1 MREVVEQ
8 ILDGTY
14 DYEKGALDFSCAKL
28 EITLQKGELY
38 EGSFKIFATEGKYT
52 VGYITTSDYRMECL
66 TPDFVGNEEEI
77 SFRFHGE
84 WMEEGEVTKGEF
96 LVVSNKG
103 EYYLPYVVSVEHTVP
118 QSSVGPVK
126 NLFHFTNLAKS
137 NWKEAVRFY
146 YSPAFPYVLKNSDKQ
161 VALVYQGLSSFEGN
175 EQNVEEFL
183 IAMNKKQKVEYIV
196 AEDYLKLNNPQSMM
210 EATLNVIRN
219 GWGYTYLEV
228 WTEGDFLFLDKNVLT
243 EEEFQNNRYSLSVYI
258 DPAQLHAGKNFG
270 AVRFRNAYTSF
281 AVPVEVVQGRIDS
294 LEHEFYM
301 ELEQNIS
308 KLMELYQEFR
318 LKKVNKSAWMKE
330 ITRLID
336 RMLVLDDKDPAVRL
350 FQAHLL
356 ITKEQYNEAS
366 WVLEH
371 VGELMGEEAA
381 PALEAYYLYLNTLLK
396 KEEGYTG
403 EMSWQVTKIYKDYG
417 EDWRVAWLLLF
428 LAGEYSRNPAAKW
441 SFLEHQFLN
450 GCNSPLIYME
460 ALQEFNTNPT
470 LMRRLGA
477 FELQVL
483 NYGRRKA
490 GFSAEAVE
498 QILYLCERVKEF
510 HPLLFKI
517 LVSCYE
523 KNKDVRVLKEICVL
537 LIKGNKIEK
546 KYCEWFVR
554 GVEAEL
560 RITNLYEYYM
570 LAIDLEAEP
579 EIPKRVL
586 LYFTYQT
593 NLNYAQNAYLLY
605 YIVKNQAKYPDIFEN
620 YRPRMV
626 PFIEEQIV
634 KGRMNRQLAYLYKLF
649 LQEAVIDERM
659 ARSLSRLL
667 FAHEIKLERE
677 GIRSV
682 IVCQPGHL
690 KEIVYPVVGGY
701 LWVPVYGEESQ
712 IVFETGQGN
721 RLIKNVPHTITR
733 LMNAGDMTERVAAF
747 AGNNSA
753 FDIYVQ
759 EKYGESTEVGAAEL
773 GRFHRMLEYPYVPSK
788 TKSELIL
795 KIAQY
800 YYNTDDKRHLVEY
813 INGLDG
819 EGLSNAQRA
828 ELIRYMVLCDQ
839 YERAYEWVEIFG
851 DEAVD
856 EKMLLRLAEVMMDKF
871 NFAYEPVLTSVCYRL
886 FTKGRFSSTTLQ
898 YLMQYYQGMTRDL
911 RRIWKASKGYSIDRQ
926 AFSERVLIQMLFSG
940 YFVGEQAVIFSEYVQ
955 NEPDSRVEEAYLAKN
970 SYEYFV
976 NDRLIQKEVLLE
988 IGRLQEEG
996 YEVQRICK
1004 LAYLKYYAENQ
1015 EEIRKEDAPVIGAF
1029 LDRMLQ
1035 EGMRLSC
1042 FLELKQYCSNGLV
1055 LADKTIVEYHTSP
1068 GSSPKIHYLILKEN
1082 GEAGD
1087 YLTETMEAVMDG
1099 VYCKE
1104 FILFFGESLQYYIM
1118 EENGG
1123 EEKLTQSG
1131 TRQRSE
1137 HQETELAGRYGM
1149 INDIVI
1155 SKSLQDYNTFD
1166 SLLEEYYKRDFYNQ
1180 ELFKLRR

>member
-8 ILDGTY
+8 ILNGTY
-14 DYEKGALDFSCAKL
+14 DYEKGALDFSCTKL

-38 EGSFKIFATEGKYT
+38 EGSFQIYATEGKYT
-52 VGYITTSDYRMECL
+52 VGHITTSDYRMECL
-66 TPDFVGNEEEI
+66 TPDFVGNGEEI
-77 SFRFHGE
+77 YFRFHGE

-96 LVVSNKG
+96 IVVSNRG

-146 YSPAFPYVLKNSDKQ
+146 YSPAFPYVLNNSDKQ
-161 VALVYQGLSSFEGN
+161 VTLVYQGLSSFEGN

-196 AEDYLKLNNPQSMM
+196 AEECLRLNNPQGMVEM
-210 EATLNVIRN
+210 TLNLIRN

-228 WTEGDFLFLDKNVLT
+228 WTEGDFLFLEKNVLG
-243 EEEFQNNRYSLSVYI
+243 EEEFLGNRCNLSIYI
-258 DPAQLHAGKNFG
+258 DAQQLHAGKNFG
-270 AVRFRNAYTSF
+270 MVKFRNAYTAF
-281 AVPVEVVQGRIDS
+281 EVPVEIVRGRQDS

-301 ELEQNIS
+301 EMEHNTS
-308 KLMELYQEFR
+308 RLMELYQEFC
-318 LKKVNKSAWMKE
+318 LKRVKRATWTKE
-330 ITRLID
+330 MTALID
-336 RMLVLDDKDPAVRL
+336 RMLVLDDKDPAVRM

-356 ITKEQYNEAS
+356 ITKEQYHEAA

-371 VGELMGEEAA
+371 VGELMGIEPA
-381 PALEAYYLYLNTLLK
+381 PAMEAYYLYLNTLLK
-396 KEEGYTG
+396 EEEGYTG

-428 LAGEYSRNPAAKW
+428 LTGEYSRNPAAKW

-450 GCNSPLIYME
+450 GCTSPLIYME
-460 ALQEFNTNPT
+460 ALQAFNNNPT

-477 FELQVL
+477 FEMQVL

-498 QILYLCERVKEF
+498 QILYLCERGKEF
-510 HPLLFKI
+510 QPLLFRV

-523 KNKDVRVLKEICVL
+523 KNRDVRVLKEICVL
-537 LIKGNKIEK
+537 LIKGNKIQK
-546 KYCEWFVR
+546 KYSEWFVK

-570 LAIDLEAEP
+570 LALDLDEEP

-605 YIVKNQAKYPDIFEN
+605 YIVKNQAKYPDIYEN
-620 YRPRMV
+620 YRPRIA
-626 PFIEEQIV
+626 PFVEEQIV

-649 LQEAVIDERM
+649 LQETAIDERM
-659 ARSLSRLL
+659 ARTLSRLL
-667 FAHEIKLERE
+667 FAYEIKLERE
-677 GIRSV
+677 GIRNV
-682 IVCQPGHL
+682 IVCQKGHL
-690 KEIVYPVVGGY
+690 KEIAYPVVGGY
-701 LWVPVYGEESQ
+701 LWVPVYGEESRL
-712 IVFETGQGN
+712 VFETQQGN
-721 RLIKNVPHTITR
+721 RLVTDVPCTITR
-733 LMNAGDMTERVAAF
+733 LMDAADLTEQVASF
-747 AGNNSA
+747 TCNNPA

-759 EKYGESTEVGAAEL
+759 ENCREAEEIGSAEL
-773 GRFHRMLEYPYVPSK
+773 GRWHRMLEYAYVPSG

-800 YYNTDDKRHLVEY
+800 YFDTDDKRHLVEY
-813 INGLDG
+813 MNGLNG
-819 EGLSNAQRA
+819 EGLRNTQRG

-839 YERAYEWVEIFG
+839 FDRAYDWVAIFG
-851 DEAVD
+851 DEFVD
-856 EKMLLRLAEVMMDKF
+856 EKILLRLAEVMMDKF
-871 NFAYEPVLTSVCYRL
+871 NFAYESVLTGVCYRL
-886 FTKGRFSSTTLQ
+886 FTRGRYSSTTLQ
-898 YLMQYYQGMTRDL
+898 YLMRHYQGMTRDL
-911 RRIWKASKGYSIDRQ
+911 RRIWKASKGYTIDRHD
-926 AFSERVLIQMLFSG
+926 FSERVLIQMLFSG
-940 YFVGEQAVIFSEYVQ
+940 YFVGEQAVIFEEYVH
-955 NEPDSRVEEAYLAKN
+955 NYPDRQVEEAYLAKN

-976 NDRLIQKEVLLE
+976 HNRLIQKEVLVE
-988 IGRLQEEG
+988 IRHLHEEG
-996 YEVQRICK
+996 SEVQRICK

-1015 EEIRKEDAPVIGAF
+1015 EEILREDSRTIGDF
-1029 LDRMLQ
+1029 LDTLLQ
-1035 EGMRLSC
+1035 EGMRLGC
-1042 FLELKQYCSNGLV
+1042 FLELKQYCSNAMA
-1055 LADKTIVEYHTSP
+1055 LADKTIIEYHTAPGRSP
-1068 GSSPKIHYLILKEN
+1068 RIHYLILKEN
-1082 GEAGD
+1082 GDAGD
-1087 YLTETMEAVMDG
+1087 YLTETMDAVMDG

-1104 FILFFGESLQYYIM
+1104 FVLFFGESLQYYIM

-1131 TRQRSE
+1131 TRQRIE
-1137 HQETELAGRYGM
+1137 NQEMETAGRYGM

-1166 SLLEEYYKRDFYNQ
+1166 SLLEEYYKREFYNQ